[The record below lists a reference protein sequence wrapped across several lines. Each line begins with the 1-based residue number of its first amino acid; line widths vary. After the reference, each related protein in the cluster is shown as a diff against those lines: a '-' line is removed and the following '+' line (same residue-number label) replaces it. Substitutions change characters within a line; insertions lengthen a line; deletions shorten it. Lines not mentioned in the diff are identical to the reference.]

1 MNTRYHLPIL
11 IALSMLLFLVNLG
24 GYDLW
29 PPDEPRFA
37 QVAREMLDSGDYLV
51 PRMNGQPYTEKPPML
66 FWMAA
71 AFSLPV
77 GDVTEFTA
85 RLPLALGGI
94 ATVILTYLL
103 AKRLFDPR
111 VAFWSA
117 LILITNQRIWWQA
130 RFGQIDMLLTAFVTG
145 GILCLWLWHRSRQQ
159 RWLVGLYLAM
169 AAALLTK
176 GPPGLVFPI
185 FLAVAFYWGRKEDRR
200 QLHLIS
206 GTAVALL
213 VAAAWM
219 IPARMAIT
227 VESGVT
233 AGDGIA
239 SNLFRQTIGRFFL
252 GISHAQW
259 PWFYATH
266 IPVDL
271 VPWALFLPWTLY
283 WMWTRR
289 KESEE
294 MRFLLAWIVPAF
306 IFFSIC
312 IGKRSVYLLPLY
324 PPMAILIARS
334 VLALMEGAQIK
345 WRRSIGGIWGVIL
358 LALALAPLALP
369 FTKYDESWHVSLIA
383 VTLFAGA
390 CGVQALYSAFQS
402 DGRNLMRD
410 MTIHFSVVALLCSL
424 LVFPAIDPYKSA
436 RSYCAPLRALSD
448 SDTQFNLYSLGFSK
462 EEYVYYANH
471 FHEPILC
478 ELLNIEEMK
487 DLPDYEQARTQSKL
501 KRAIQKAVR
510 EVPITSFEQV
520 TDAEVEGLRAAV
532 ESALDPDE
540 PQREYLA
547 SYEKAVRVHLDRL
560 FSSMEGPR
568 PAFIMVLEEDW
579 RWVLALE
586 PDGRALEVLNRT
598 NVGSREVLLLANTA
612 AAETVL
618 KHPSLARHDSN
629 KQDLQSTA
637 EILQ

>member
-1 MNTRYHLPIL
+1 MNARYHLPIL

-37 QVAREMLDSGDYLV
+37 QVAREMLQSGDYLV

-103 AKRLFDPR
+103 AKSLFDPR
-111 VAFWSA
+111 IAFWSS

-145 GILCLWLWHRSRQQ
+145 AILCLWLWHRTRRQ
-159 RWLVGLYLAM
+159 RWIVGLYLAM

-176 GPPGLVFPI
+176 GPPGIVFPL
-185 FLAVAFYWGRKEDRR
+185 FLAVAFYWR
-200 QLHLIS
+200 QKDSLWKLHLIS
-206 GTAVALL
+206 GTVVSLIIAS
-213 VAAAWM
+213 AWM

-227 VESGVT
+227 VENGVST
-233 AGDGIA
+233 GDGIA
-239 SNLFRQTIGRFFL
+239 ANLFRQTIGRFFL

-259 PWFYATH
+259 PWFYVTH
-266 IPVDL
+266 LPLDL

-283 WMWTRR
+283 WVWKRR
-289 KESEE
+289 NESEQ
-294 MRFLLAWIVPAF
+294 MRFLLCWIVPAF

-324 PPMAILIARS
+324 PPMAILIAQS
-334 VLALMEGAQIK
+334 VLDLMESAHTV
-345 WRRSIGGIWGVIL
+345 WRRRVAGIWGAL
-358 LALALAPLALP
+358 LLVTALAPLALP
-369 FTKYDESWHVSLIA
+369 FTKYAESWHSSLIVVSVA
-383 VTLFAGA
+383 VGA
-390 CGVQALYSAFQS
+390 CGLQAFYTAFRT
-402 DGRNLMRD
+402 DGRSLMRD
-410 MTIHFSVVALLCSL
+410 MAVHFSIVGLLCAIFL
-424 LVFPAIDPYKSA
+424 FPAVDPYKSA
-436 RSYCAPLRALSD
+436 RSYCAPLRTLSD

-487 DLPDYEQARTQSKL
+487 DLPDYEQARTQTKL

-510 EVPITSFEQV
+510 DVPIASFKQV
-520 TDAEVEGLRAAV
+520 SDLEVDGLRVAV
-532 ESALDPDE
+532 ENALDPGD

-560 FSSMEGPR
+560 FSSMAGPR
-568 PAFIMVLEEDW
+568 PAFVMVLEEDW
-579 RWVLALE
+579 RWILALMPE
-586 PDGRALEVLNRT
+586 GRTLESLTHN
-598 NVGSREVLLLANTA
+598 NVGSREVLLLANASAADIARETA
-612 AAETVL
+612 TNG
-618 KHPSLARHDSN
+618 KQARHDGN
-629 KQDLQSTA
+629 
-637 EILQ
+637 